1 MKVVISVVALI
12 LVLVILAGIVT
23 LAIGTI
29 RYMTDQKFNFGQ
41 AVEWAWNDLM
51 DWFHDTFKIG
61 EESEP
66 EIIEYGSTNENIQ
79 VIGCIDLW

>member
-1 MKVVISVVALI
+1 MKTVISIIALL

-29 RYMTDQKFNFGQ
+29 RYMTDQHFGFGQ

-61 EESEP
+61 EAEP
-66 EIIEYGSTNENIQ
+66 ATIEYGSTNEYIQ
-79 VIGCIDLW
+79 VVACTSL